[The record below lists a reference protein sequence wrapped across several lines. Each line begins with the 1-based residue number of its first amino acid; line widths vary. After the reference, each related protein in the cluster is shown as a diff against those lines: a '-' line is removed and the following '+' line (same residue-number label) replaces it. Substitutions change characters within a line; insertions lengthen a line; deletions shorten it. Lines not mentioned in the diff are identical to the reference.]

1 VSIKEQS
8 RQGGLCKRKST
19 VEPVFGII
27 KSVLGYRQFLRR
39 GRENADAEWTL
50 VSLTWNLKRMHILA
64 RPRPKI
70 PVVAVCKAKSGVNR
84 GQLSVFWSIELFE
97 MVWSAKILT
106 MRIIETILATN

>member
-39 GRENADAEWTL
+39 GLENADAEWTL
-50 VSLTWNLKRMHILA
+50 ISLTWNLKRMHVLA
-64 RPRPKI
+64 RPRTKT
-70 PVVAVCKAKSGVNR
+70 PVVAVC
-84 GQLSVFWSIELFE
+84 
-97 MVWSAKILT
+97 
-106 MRIIETILATN
+106 